1 MATITK
7 VIRRA
12 RGKAY
17 EYHAVRFTDPGTGKE
32 KLRYFRSHKDAAKA
46 RTEIENRVTGGTY
59 SADAHKVTVREIAT
73 RWQKAA
79 YSPRRADELR
89 STTIADYKT
98 TLDLYILPR
107 WGAVKMTDIRAGML
121 ETWRNELLEKGVE
134 PDWKPLGPSTVR
146 KALLVLGIIYRF
158 AMRDHIVSVNP
169 ASFVKKPSVRTRKAA
184 EERLTAEQLAVLF
197 THCTGRTRVIVR
209 LAATTGMREGEI
221 FGLRWRDVDLK
232 GRLIHV
238 CRQYTHGAMVEHGK
252 TDAAL
257 RDIGIDAKLAAE
269 LTEWKLAQKP
279 EHKEDDSLVIAT
291 ATGEPL
297 SASNFLSRDFRPAL
311 TRAGLPRVNF
321 HSLRHTAATILAS
334 SNTPPGT
341 VHRIL
346 GHANFATTMKL
357 YGGLTSAALE
367 NAAGTLGDAFEP
379 KKDPK
384 QEVKRS

>member
-17 EYHAVRFTDPGTGKE
+17 EYHAVRFTDPGSGAE
-32 KLRYFRSHKDAAKA
+32 KLRYFKSHKDAARA

-73 RWQKAA
+73 RWRKAA
-79 YSPRRADELR
+79 YSPRRADALR
-89 STTIADYKT
+89 STTAADYET
-98 TLDLYILPR
+98 TLTLYLLPR
-107 WGAVKMTDIRAGML
+107 WGAVKLTDIRAGML
-121 ETWRNELLEKGVE
+121 ETWRNELLEKGAAPE
-134 PDWKPLGPSTVR
+134 WKPLGPSTVR
-146 KALLVLGIIYRF
+146 KCLLVVGILYRY

-169 ASFVKKPSVRTRKAA
+169 ASFVKKPSVRTRKGA
-184 EERLTAEQLAVLF
+184 EERLTPEQLAVLF
-197 THCTGRTRVIVR
+197 THTEGRTRIALR
-209 LAATTGMREGEI
+209 LAAATGMRQGEL

-232 GRLIHV
+232 GKQIRI
-238 CRQYTHGAMVEHGK
+238 CRQYTHGEMVEHGK
-252 TDAAL
+252 TDAAS

-269 LTEWKLAQKP
+269 LSAWKLQQKP
-279 EHKEDDSLVIAT
+279 ERREDDSLVIAT
-291 ATGEPL
+291 GTGEPL

-311 TRAGLPRVNF
+311 ERAGLPRVNF

-334 SNTPPGT
+334 SNIPPGT

-357 YGGLTSAALE
+357 YGGLTAAALE
-367 NAAGTLGDAFEP
+367 TAAGTLGDAFEP
-379 KKDPK
+379 KK
-384 QEVKRS
+384 EEAKRS